1 VNPPDRPDD
10 GERGSGLI
18 GTSAGFLVFLLL
30 LFAAVQVLFNLY
42 ATTMVTTAAHEAA
55 MKVAGFD
62 ASPDRCS
69 AVPAAE
75 ASFFES
81 LGQYGREG
89 HVTLT
94 WTCNNPQRVIVKVI
108 ADHPTVLPEAVAG
121 LFGLSHMSKTIVVR
135 AEAKQ

>member
-1 VNPPDRPDD
+1 VTRSVRRRF

-30 LFAAVQVLFNLY
+30 LFAAVQILFNLY

-62 ASPDRCS
+62 ASADRCA

-75 ASFFES
+75 AAFIDS
-81 LGQYGREG
+81 LGQYGRDG
-89 HVTLT
+89 HASLT
-94 WTCNNPQRVIVKVI
+94 WTCDDPQRVIVRI
-108 ADHPTVLPEAVAG
+108 TADHPTMLPRAVAG
-121 LFGLSHMSKTIVVR
+121 LFGLSHMSKIIEVR
-135 AEAKQ
+135 TELKR

>member
-1 VNPPDRPDD
+1 VTQAVRRGC

-30 LFAAVQVLFNLY
+30 LFAAVQILFNLY

-62 ASPDRCS
+62 ASPDRCG

-75 ASFFES
+75 AAFVDA

-89 HVTLT
+89 HATLA
-94 WTCNNPQRVIVKVI
+94 WTCNDPQRVIVRVT
-108 ADHPTVLPEAVAG
+108 ADHPTVLPQAVAG
-121 LFGLSHMSKTIVVR
+121 LFGLSHMSKIIEVR
-135 AEAKQ
+135 TEQKR